1 MCVVIRVGNGAI
13 IAHDPVTCGTCGHDI
28 NASRFGKGEV
38 SSHECVLE
46 FWRGLLDDVATI
58 ARRFWNLN
66 ELNAQCFAKG
76 LNAIFDF
83 GRSSACCVSWVVC
96 NFHSHKNTSE
106 PLVNL
111 VEQAHDFVVGLN
123 LTVDHVWN
131 LSDTSRWCNQCL
143 EAANWWSTSASESK
157 EHSC

>member
-1 MCVVIRVGNGAI
+1 M
-13 IAHDPVTCGTCGHDI
+13 
-28 NASRFGKGEV
+28 
-38 SSHECVLE
+38 LE

-66 ELNAQCFAKG
+66 QLNAQCFAEG
-76 LNAIFDF
+76 LDAIFHF
-83 GRSSACCVSWVVC
+83 GRGSAGGVSWVVC

-111 VEQAHDFVVGLN
+111 IEQTHNFVVGLD

-131 LSDTSRWCNQCL
+131 LSDTSRRCNQCL
-143 EAANWWSTSASESK
+143 KAADWWSTCSGESK
-157 EHSC
+157 EHSR